1 LLPALLLG
9 ADIATRLLQALQL
22 IAGRTYSHRP
32 GIVKSK
38 PRVMRP
44 KPHKSMTQKPC

>member
-1 LLPALLLG
+1 MLLG
-9 ADIATRLLQALQL
+9 ADIATRLLNALQL

-38 PRVMRP
+38 PRAMRP
-44 KPHKSMTQKPC
+44 KPHKAMTQKPC